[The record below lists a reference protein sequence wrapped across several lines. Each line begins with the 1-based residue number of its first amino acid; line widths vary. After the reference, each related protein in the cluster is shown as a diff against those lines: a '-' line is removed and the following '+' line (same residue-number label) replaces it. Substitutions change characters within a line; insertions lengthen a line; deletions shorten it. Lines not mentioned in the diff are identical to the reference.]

1 MRTLRL
7 IAVTVSLLVLT
18 DVFCEEVSRNEG
30 VSLWDESDHGQNK
43 RLQPDSFR
51 ELLKRVARKPR
62 PEQFFGLMG
71 RRSFEYKP
79 LTRKRHKIENFV
91 GLMGKRSS
99 TADSSSDW
107 KTAQD
112 LVQRR

>member
-1 MRTLRL
+1 MRTFRL
-7 IAVTVSLLVLT
+7 LAVTVSLLILT

-30 VSLWDESDHGQNK
+30 VSVWDYSDHGQDK

-51 ELLKRVARKPR
+51 ELLKRVARKPQYK
-62 PEQFFGLMG
+62 QFFGLMG
-71 RRSFEYKP
+71 RRSYEYKP
-79 LTRKRHKIENFV
+79 LIRKRHKLGSFV

-99 TADSSSDW
+99 SADSSSEW